1 MMKEISV
8 VIPVLNEEKKI
19 GELIRY
25 LTKHGGESISEII
38 ISDGGSTDQTVK
50 IAEELG
56 VTVLNSPVGGRAP
69 QMNAGAETASSQIL
83 YFLHADSFPPPNF
96 CIEIAEAIKKGA
108 DAGSFTLRFDA
119 PSPILKLYSLF
130 THLPITAVRFGD
142 QSLFVKKSLFNRVG
156 GFKNELIV
164 MEDQQIVRDLK
175 RHGEFVL
182 IHKPVVTSARKYQ
195 SVGALKLQFIFT
207 VIWAGYYL
215 GANQNTL
222 RHIYQSL
229 IRTE

>member
-1 MMKEISV
+1 MKTEISV
-8 VIPVLNEEKKI
+8 IIPVLNEEKQI

-25 LTKHGGESISEII
+25 LTKHGEGFVSEII
-38 ISDGGSTDQTVK
+38 ISDGGSTDQTVP

-56 VTVLNSPVGGRAP
+56 AMVLTSSGRGRAR
-69 QMNAGAETASSQIL
+69 QMNAGAGVASSQIL
-83 YFLHADSFPPPNF
+83 YFLHADSLPPPTF
-96 CIEIAEAIKKGA
+96 CRDIAGEIKKGV
-108 DAGSFTLRFDA
+108 DAGSFTLRFDTA
-119 PSPILKLYSLF
+119 HPALKLYSLF

-142 QSLFVKKSLFNRVG
+142 QSLFVKRDLFEFIG

-175 RHGEFVL
+175 RNGKFVL
-182 IHKPVVTSARKYQ
+182 IQKPVTTSARKYK
-195 SVGALKLQFIFT
+195 SVGVFKLQFIFT
-207 VIWAGYYL
+207 VIWTGYYL
-215 GANQNTL
+215 GVNQNTL